1 MRKILMLTMAAVLSI
16 SSAFATTVY
25 CKMTQSWWTTDGAAV
40 GVYYWGGASTGPSWP
55 GVRMTAVTGE
65 EGLWTYDVPSD
76 VTGLIFV
83 RVNGSGTIADWGA
96 QTNDLTLPTD
106 GKNLYTITS
115 TTAQWSGDGNKVAGA
130 WSTYTPV
137 VSKVTYTALT
147 AAPSTGN
154 WAGQY
159 LIVFAD
165 NKAHATVSGSDL
177 AATSDALT
185 ITSGAIEINSTDA
198 YYVTV
203 ELMQGGYSIKLP
215 SGKYMACGN
224 KKVSASDTPVAL
236 TLNYTT
242 NGVEIVSTDGNEYTL
257 YSNNDQ
263 YYRAYTPKTTSTYKL
278 PTLYRTG
285 AEGPALQ
292 TVYFLNKLD
301 WTTVNAFVWP
311 ASGNAYKEW
320 PGEAMLKTADQVGG
334 KDIYSYTFP
343 ATYVNVIFNNGTD
356 QTADLTWTTAKP
368 YFVPG
373 AKNAAGKYE
382 GTWYASKD
390 EIPTPKYYIAGS
402 MTNWAKDMVEMT
414 PGNGDSL
421 SVEIDLLGDYY
432 YEFKVVRVEG
442 TDTTWYGNAAAATM
456 EYGSCTGWWLK
467 GDVNVGLQTTGT
479 AKYKFIFKKND
490 NHEISVVIPKDGGTV
505 VPETAT
511 ALLNGVFSIAENGT
525 AKFAR
530 GNLQYNFGANK
541 WFFAEKQYDAVGDA
555 NLRLGDE
562 NYKGSVDMLSWS
574 CESSQYGLLPSNK
587 DADFTGA
594 FVDWG
599 GLFTGDVKYSTL
611 STAEWKYLFQTR
623 PNASKLWTM
632 IALLPEAG
640 STDTLCGLVILP
652 DNWEKPAG
660 LTFTTG
666 FYDLENTTALA
677 ANTFTFAQWQTFEN
691 AGAVFLPCA
700 GSRAGCIGNTWNGD
714 KETTVV
720 NPETGWYDW
729 FDNLGWLGYY
739 WLSTPGAQTKNADYI
754 ILPGMYESPAGSDEW
769 HYTTPA
775 VWSREKRRGNSVRL
789 VEKTYLPE
797 YYIAGSMTDWAT
809 NMVKMTAGNGDTLT
823 TTIALE
829 ADSLYEFKVVKVV
842 GPDTTWYGNEAEATM
857 TYGRSTGWWLKGQ
870 VNVGLQTTQA
880 GNYEFIFEK
889 NENNMISVV
898 MPAPLPI
905 DTAWYVAG
913 TFTNW
918 ASEMKSLAGEK
929 KDSLLL
935 TVALPDTVSQF
946 KLVRVNTQGAKKDT
960 TWFGLNETA
969 NMTYDNSKGWWLY
982 ESGEYNQAN
991 VGIEPTKAGDYTF
1004 IVNPL
1009 NKTDEDA
1016 IAPVVSVIMP
1026 EPDPIDTAWYVAGTF
1041 TNWASEMKSLS
1052 GEKKDSLL
1060 LTVALPDTVSQF
1072 KLVRVNT
1079 QGAKKDTTWF
1089 GLNETANMTYDN
1101 SKGWWL
1107 YKSEGEANQANVGI
1121 EPTKAG
1127 DYTFIVN
1134 PLNKADENTLA
1145 PIVSVVMPEPD
1156 PIDTAWYV
1164 AGTFT
1169 NWASEMKSLA
1179 GERKDSLLLT
1189 VALPDTVSQFKLV
1202 RVNTQGA
1209 KKDTTWF
1216 GLNET
1221 ANMTYDN
1228 SKGWWLYESGEY
1240 NQANVGIEPTKAGD
1254 YTFVVNPLNK
1264 TDEDAIAPVVSVIMP
1279 EPELTYYLKNN
1290 WNAAE
1295 DWTWKTMTK
1304 DGENFKLEN
1313 VVYGGT
1319 GVNYNT
1325 AQSDEGAEWVAEADF
1340 LGDKIGAKDTVSL
1353 TLNPAAGTITATL
1366 LGKYNGGPEPDKV
1379 YTIVGE
1385 VALVGVEWN
1394 PEATANDMVKQG
1406 DGSYKLVKENVVLEA
1421 KGYEYKVVAD
1431 HSWEGWQ
1438 IPALGQG
1445 NQTLTISAAGT
1456 YNVTFTLSADL
1467 TTLSATAT
1475 SVGPAPEKV
1484 YTIVGEEA
1492 LVGVDWTPE
1501 ATTNDMVKQS
1511 DGSYKLVKTDVQ
1523 LVAKAYEYKVVEGHV
1538 WTGWQIPAEGNQT
1551 LTINEA
1557 GKYTVAFTLNSALT
1571 ALTANAVKE
1580 PSTAIENIIAPASE
1594 LRKVMIDG
1602 KLYILRD
1609 GKVYSVQGQLI
1620 R

>member
-16 SSAFATTVY
+16 SSALATTVY

-40 GVYYWGGASTGPSWP
+40 GVHYWGGASAATTWP

-96 QTNDLTLPTD
+96 QTKDLTLPTD
-106 GKNLYTITS
+106 GKNMFTITNTS
-115 TTAQWSGDGNKVAGA
+115 ATWGSNPGCDGT

-159 LIVFAD
+159 LIVFED
-165 NKAHATVSGSDL
+165 HKAHATVSGSDL

-215 SGKYMACGN
+215 SGKYLSVNAN
-224 KKVSASDTPVAL
+224 SNAVAAV
-236 TLNYTT
+236 N
-242 NGVEIVSTDGNEYTL
+242 NPFAFNFEYTSSGIKIFGTDTQGNIRYVL
-257 YSNNDQ
+257 NNGS
-263 YYRAYTPKTTSTYKL
+263 YYRGYKWNDSFKL

-334 KDIYSYTFP
+334 KDLYSYTFP

-373 AKNAAGKYE
+373 AKNNEGKYT
-382 GTWYASKD
+382 GAWYASKD

-421 SVEIDLLGDYY
+421 SVEINLLGDYY

-456 EYGSCTGWWLK
+456 EYGSCTGWWLT

-505 VPETAT
+505 VPATET
-511 ALLNGVFSIAENGT
+511 ALLNGVFSIAANAT
-525 AKFAR
+525 AKFSR
-530 GNLQYNFGANK
+530 GNLQYNYGANK
-541 WFFAEKQYDAVGDA
+541 WYFAEKQYDVVADA

-809 NMVKMTAGNGDTLT
+809 NMVKMTAGNADTLT

-842 GPDTTWYGNEAEATM
+842 GPDTTWYGNEGEATM
-857 TYGRSTGWWLKGQ
+857 TYGHSTGWWLKGQ

-880 GNYEFIFEK
+880 GDYEFIFEK

-929 KDSLLL
+929 KDSLLLTVALPDTVSQFKLVRVNTQGAKKDTTWFGLNETANMTYDNSKGWWLYESGEYNQANVGIEPTKAGDYTFIVNPLNKTDEDAIAPVVSVIMPEPDPIDTAWYVAGTFTNWASDMKSLAGERKDSLLL

-1107 YKSEGEANQANVGI
+1107 YESGEYNQANVGI

-1134 PLNKADENTLA
+1134 PLNKADENILA
-1145 PIVSVVMPEPD
+1145 PIVSVVMP
-1156 PIDTAWYV
+1156 A
-1164 AGTFT
+1164 
-1169 NWASEMKSLA
+1169 
-1179 GERKDSLLLT
+1179 
-1189 VALPDTVSQFKLV
+1189 
-1202 RVNTQGA
+1202 
-1209 KKDTTWF
+1209 
-1216 GLNET
+1216 
-1221 ANMTYDN
+1221 
-1228 SKGWWLYESGEY
+1228 
-1240 NQANVGIEPTKAGD
+1240 
-1254 YTFVVNPLNK
+1254 
-1264 TDEDAIAPVVSVIMP
+1264 
-1279 EPELTYYLKNN
+1279 PELTYYLKNN

-1295 DWTWKTMTK
+1295 DWTWKAMTK

-1340 LGDKIGAKDTVSL
+1340 LGDKIGAKDTVSF
-1353 TLNPAAGTITATL
+1353 TLNPVAGTITATL

-1385 VALVGVEWN
+1385 AALVGVEWN

-1406 DGSYKLVKENVVLEA
+1406 DGSYKLVKENVVLEV

-1492 LVGVDWTPE
+1492 LVGVDWNPE

-1557 GKYTVAFTLNSALT
+1557 GKYTVTFTLNSALT

-1580 PSTAIENIIAPASE
+1580 PSTAIENIIAPANE